1 MSNNKYMKTIIEGKC
16 FASIQLIII
25 LLGTGLSACTALGP
39 TSAPNW
45 REQVSAVVPRNDGG
59 VDFLATSEWFP
70 DTQGFMDMRGVGL
83 LVPHTNFRQGV
94 FALTPQSLLFLQWD
108 SKSTQY
114 AIMYRTSYADVMQA
128 KVDSLGRNR
137 RLVIF
142 GKDYRAQSFGI
153 YGPNGGL
160 VDQEAMEHAYELV
173 SARIPK
179 P

>member
-1 MSNNKYMKTIIEGKC
+1 MSNNNMKKIGERKC
-16 FASIQLIII
+16 FASIQLTVV
-25 LLGTGLSACTALGP
+25 LLGAALSACTALGP
-39 TSAPNW
+39 TTAPNW
-45 REQVSAVVPRNDGG
+45 RDQVSAVVPRDDGG

-83 LVPHTNFRQGV
+83 LVPHTNFREGV
-94 FALTPQSLLFLQWD
+94 LALTSQSLLFLQWD
-108 SKSTQY
+108 SKATQY
-114 AIMYRTSYADVMQA
+114 AIMYRTPYSDLMQA
-128 KVDSLGRNR
+128 KVDSFGRNR

-160 VDQEAMEHAYELV
+160 VDQPAMERAYELV